1 MNCIKPSYLNRLPL
15 RCFAL
20 LNILFMAVFSV
31 AYADTNKEVTI
42 GALAKGG
49 EAKARKMWQP
59 TAQYLQAQIP
69 GYRFRLLPLTLDQ
82 MNQAVKDDKLDF
94 ILTNTGNY
102 VNLEA
107 AYGITRIA
115 TLKNMRQGKPYTSF
129 GGVIFVRA
137 DRADITNLSEL
148 KGKSFAAVSRQAFGG
163 FQMAWRELKRAGIDP
178 FSDFSDLQFMGF
190 PQDDIVKRVR
200 DGKVDAG
207 TVRTDTLKRM
217 AINGEIDLKDYRI
230 LNPQTHPGFPFLL
243 STQLYPEWPF
253 ARARNTADEFATR
266 VVIALLSLTP
276 DDPVS
281 KAGLNAGWTVPLSYQ
296 GVHDM
301 FKELKIGPYAQT
313 AKVTLMQ
320 IISQYR
326 YGLLMIFAAML
337 FAAYHYVRVERLVT
351 KRTRELSSSNKALEK
366 AIEESRLS
374 EQVTSTYKDH
384 LQLLMNS
391 TAEAIVG
398 INKAGLCTFANLNCV
413 KILGYKSEE
422 NLLGKKLE
430 EIISIRQPNTQSV
443 KPTSLSLMTAV
454 QQDESW
460 ESDDEFLYCQDGT
473 SFPVEYRVHPIKKD
487 GLTEGYVITFIN
499 ISRRKII
506 DAELTSH
513 REHLAELVEARTLE
527 LHLSNNELQNNIS
540 RLQETQTQLV
550 QAEKMASLGGLVA
563 GFAHEI
569 NTPLGIGVT
578 SASNIH
584 EEINTLHNAFESGEM
599 KRSDL
604 QKFIAHCRQGSDIL
618 MRNLQ
623 RTSELI
629 RSFKQVAIDQSSDDW
644 RPIEL
649 HDYVDEI
656 ILSIKPKWK
665 HTAVQLVN
673 ECDPELNIY
682 SHPGAIYQ
690 ILSNL
695 ILNAL
700 IYAFDENQ
708 VGQNQINQ
716 ILIKIKTQE
725 KFVCLDL
732 SDNGKGISN
741 EHQKKIFDPFFTTR
755 RGSGGSGLGLHI
767 VYNLVTATLR
777 GTISCTSNLGEGT
790 VFHIKLPFQ
799 TEA

>member
-1 MNCIKPSYLNRLPL
+1 MV
-15 RCFAL
+15 
-20 LNILFMAVFSV
+20 LNILCLGLFSEV
-31 AYADTNKEVTI
+31 YADTSKDVTI
-42 GALAKGG
+42 GVLAVRG

-59 TAQYLQAQIP
+59 TAQYLETQIP
-69 GYRFRLLPLTLDQ
+69 GYRFRLLPLTLEQ
-82 MNQAVKDDKLDF
+82 MTQAVKDDKLDF

-102 VNLEA
+102 VNLETT
-107 AYGITRIA
+107 YSITRIA

-137 DRADITNLSEL
+137 DRSDITNLSDL
-148 KGKSFAAVSRQAFGG
+148 KGKSFAAVSKNAFGG

-178 FSDFSDLQFMGF
+178 FKDFSDLQFMGF

-200 DGKVDAG
+200 DGNVDAG
-207 TVRTDTLKRM
+207 SVRTDTLKRM
-217 AINGEIDLKDYRI
+217 AISGEIDLKNYRI
-230 LNPQTHPGFPFLL
+230 LNPQASPGFPFLL

-276 DDPVS
+276 DDPAS
-281 KAGLNAGWTVPLSYQ
+281 RAGLNAGWTVPLSYQ
-296 GVHDM
+296 GVHNM
-301 FKELKIGPYAQT
+301 FKELMIGPYAKT
-313 AKVTLMQ
+313 AKVSLMQ

-326 YGLLMIFAAML
+326 YWLVMIFAGIL
-337 FAAYHYVRVERLVT
+337 FAAYHFVRVERLVT
-351 KRTRELSSSNKALEK
+351 KRTGELSAANTALEK
-366 AIEESRLS
+366 AIEESQLS
-374 EQVTSTYKDH
+374 ERVTKTYKDH
-384 LQLLMNS
+384 LQLMMNS
-391 TAEAIVG
+391 TAEAILG
-398 INKAGLCTFANLNCV
+398 IDKAGLCTFANSNCV
-413 KILGYKSEE
+413 QILGYTSEE

-430 EIISIRQPNTQSV
+430 EIISIRPANTKGAKSQ
-443 KPTSLSLMTAV
+443 SLSLMKAV
-454 QQDESW
+454 QQDEKW

-473 SFPVEYRVHPIKKD
+473 SFPVEYWVHPIKKE

-513 REHLAELVEARTLE
+513 REHLAELVEERTLE
-527 LHLSNNELQNNIS
+527 LHLSNNELQNNIAK
-540 RLQETQTQLV
+540 LQETQTQLV

-584 EEINTLHNAFESGEM
+584 EKINKLHHAFESGEM

-604 QKFIAHCRQGSDIL
+604 ESFITHSRQGSDIL

-629 RSFKQVAIDQSSDDW
+629 RGFKQVAIDQSSEEW
-644 RPIEL
+644 RAIEL
-649 HDYVDEI
+649 HDYVDEF

-665 HTAVQLVN
+665 RTAIKLVN
-673 ECDPELNIY
+673 DCNPDLKIY

-695 ILNAL
+695 VINAL

-708 VGQNQINQ
+708 EGRIY
-716 ILIKIKTQE
+716 IRIKADD
-725 KFVCLDL
+725 KFVCLDI
-732 SDNGKGISN
+732 SDNGKGISDEN
-741 EHQKKIFDPFFTTR
+741 QKKIFDPFFTTR

-767 VYNLVTATLR
+767 VYNLVTGTLK
-777 GTISCTSNLGEGT
+777 GTISCASHIGEGA
-790 VFHIKLPFQ
+790 VFHIKFPFQ
-799 TEA
+799 TVGLSA